1 MAATPKNAKWLLLRV
16 CTDETC
22 PAFATPTSGQDT
34 SIERGKI
41 CTFRCFFVSPGGNAT
56 STSTS
61 YTYTTTRNRHEGSPE
76 PRK

>member
-41 CTFRCFFVSPGGNAT
+41 CTFRCFFVSPGGSAT

-61 YTYTTTRNRHEGSPE
+61 YTTTRETVTRGGP
-76 PRK
+76 